1 MASSGTGPRPTLLT
15 NCTVIDGTGRAP
27 VPNAFVAIEGD
38 RIAQV
43 GQMSDLPADISDRNP
58 LDLSGMAVLP
68 GLMDM
73 HVHLGQIVAG
83 VHGTEALAKLE
94 PEHSM
99 TLRALKDAMSA
110 LEAGVTYVRVV
121 GQAHFID
128 VAIKRAF
135 EEGLYD
141 GPRVL
146 PSGYA
151 IIATGGHGH
160 NLPGCY
166 EVDGPDGMRKAVRF
180 QLRNGAEAI
189 KLIIT
194 GGIGTPGEEVNTP
207 QLSGEEIAAATQIAH
222 WAGRRVAVHAG
233 NSESIAT
240 ATRAGVD
247 SVEHGYQIDEATADL
262 MAERGTY
269 LVPTLI
275 VTQDPAYT
283 KDPARPE
290 WWRKK
295 IERAGA
301 EHVRSFERA
310 RRAGVKIVLGS
321 DAPGIARHAILELES
336 LVTAGMTPLEA
347 IQAATSTAA
356 ELAGDDN
363 FGAVAPGKLADLLVV
378 AGDPSRS
385 ISDVR
390 NVKLVLQGGRTVVD
404 RRRPPLDTT
413 RTITLTELAGA
424 AD

>member
-1 MASSGTGPRPTLLT
+1 M
-15 NCTVIDGTGRAP
+15 IDGTGGRP
-27 VPNAFVAIEGD
+27 VPNAFIAIEDD

-43 GQMSDLPADISDRNP
+43 GLMPELPADLSYRNP
-58 LDLSGMAVLP
+58 LDLGGMAVLP
-68 GLMDM
+68 GIMDM

-99 TLRALKDAMSA
+99 TLRAVKDAMSA
-110 LEAGVTYVRVV
+110 LDAGVTYVRVV

-135 EEGLYD
+135 EDGLYD
-141 GPRVL
+141 GPRIL

-166 EVDGPDGMRKAVRF
+166 EVDGPNGIRKAVRF

-194 GGIGTPGEEVNTP
+194 GGIGTPHEEVNTP
-207 QLSGEEIAAATQIAH
+207 QLSEEEITAAVQIAH

-233 NSESIAT
+233 NSQSIAT
-240 ATRAGVD
+240 AARAGVD

-262 MAERGTY
+262 MAGRGTY

-275 VTQDPAYT
+275 VTQDPTYT

-295 IERAGA
+295 IERAAA

-321 DAPGIARHAILELES
+321 DAPGIARHAILELET
-336 LVTAGMTPLEA
+336 LVAVGMTPLQA

-356 ELAGDDN
+356 ELAKDN
-363 FGAVAPGKLADLLVV
+363 SLGAVAPGKLADLLVV
-378 AGDPSRS
+378 AGDPSQT

-390 NVKLVLQGGRTVVD
+390 NVRLVLQGGRIVVD

-413 RTITLTELAGA
+413 RIVALSELVGV

>member
-1 MASSGTGPRPTLLT
+1 MAPVGTVPRQTLLT
-15 NCTVIDGTGRAP
+15 NCTVIDGTGGRP
-27 VPNAFVAIEGD
+27 VPNAFVAIDGE
-38 RIAQV
+38 RIAHV
-43 GQMSDLPADISDRNP
+43 GQMSELPADLSDRNP

-73 HVHLGQIVAG
+73 HVHLGQVVAG

-99 TLRALKDAMSA
+99 TLRALKDAMTA
-110 LEAGVTYVRVV
+110 LDAGVTYVRVV

-141 GPRVL
+141 GPRIQ

-166 EVDGPDGMRKAVRF
+166 EVDGPDGIRKAVRF
-180 QLRNGAEAI
+180 QLRNGVDAI

-207 QLSGEEIAAATQIAH
+207 QLSAEEIAAATQIAH

-233 NSESIAT
+233 NSQSIA
-240 ATRAGVD
+240 AAARAGVD
-247 SVEHGYQIDEATADL
+247 SVEHGYQIDEVTADL

-269 LVPTLI
+269 YVPTLI

-290 WWRKK
+290 WWRNK
-295 IERAGA
+295 IERAAA
-301 EHVRSFERA
+301 EHLRSFERA
-310 RRAGVKIVLGS
+310 RRAGVKVVLGS

-347 IQAATSTAA
+347 VQAATSTAA
-356 ELAGDDN
+356 ELAGDDGL
-363 FGAVAPGKLADLLVV
+363 GAVAPGKLADLLVV
-378 AGDPSRS
+378 EGDPSRA

-390 NVKLVLQGGRTVVD
+390 NVRLVFQGGRPLVD
-404 RRRPPLDTT
+404 RRRPPLDTS
-413 RTITLTELAGA
+413 RTITLSELAGA

>member
-1 MASSGTGPRPTLLT
+1 MASLGTVPRQTLLT
-15 NCTVIDGTGRAP
+15 NCTVIDGTGGQP
-27 VPNAFVAIEGD
+27 VPNAFVAIDGE
-38 RIAQV
+38 RIAHV
-43 GQMSDLPADISDRNP
+43 GQMSELPADLSNRNP

-73 HVHLGQIVAG
+73 HVHLGQVVAG

-99 TLRALKDAMSA
+99 TLRALKDAMTA
-110 LEAGVTYVRVV
+110 LNAGVTYVRVV
-121 GQAHFID
+121 GQAYFID

-141 GPRVL
+141 GPRIL

-166 EVDGPDGMRKAVRF
+166 EVDGPDGIRKAVRF
-180 QLRNGAEAI
+180 QLRNGVEAI

-233 NSESIAT
+233 NAQSIAT
-240 ATRAGVD
+240 AARAGVD

-269 LVPTLI
+269 YVPTLI

-290 WWRKK
+290 WWRNK
-295 IERAGA
+295 IERAAA
-301 EHVRSFERA
+301 EHLRSFERA

-336 LVTAGMTPLEA
+336 LVTSGMTPLEA
-347 IQAATSTAA
+347 VQAATSTAA
-356 ELAGDDN
+356 ELARDDSL
-363 FGAVAPGKLADLLVV
+363 GAVASGKLADLLVV
-378 AGDPSRS
+378 EGDPSRT

-390 NVKLVLQGGRTVVD
+390 NVRLVFQGGRTVVD
-404 RRRPPLDTT
+404 RRRPPLDTS

>member
-1 MASSGTGPRPTLLT
+1 
-15 NCTVIDGTGRAP
+15 VIDGTGGRP
-27 VPNAFVAIEGD
+27 VPNAFIAIEDD

-43 GQMSDLPADISDRNP
+43 GLMPELPADLSHRNP
-58 LDLSGMAVLP
+58 LDLGGMAVLP
-68 GLMDM
+68 GIMDM
-73 HVHLGQIVAG
+73 HVHLGQVVAG

-99 TLRALKDAMSA
+99 TLRAVKDAMSA
-110 LEAGVTYVRVV
+110 LDAGVTYVRVV

-135 EEGLYD
+135 EDGLYD
-141 GPRVL
+141 GPRIL

-166 EVDGPDGMRKAVRF
+166 EVDAPNGIRKAVRF

-194 GGIGTPGEEVNTP
+194 GGIGTPHEEVNTP
-207 QLSGEEIAAATQIAH
+207 QLSEEEITAAVQIAH

-233 NSESIAT
+233 NSQSIAT
-240 ATRAGVD
+240 AARAGVD

-275 VTQDPAYT
+275 VTQDPTYT

-295 IERAGA
+295 IERAAA

-321 DAPGIARHAILELES
+321 DAPGIARHAILELET
-336 LVTAGMTPLEA
+336 LVAVGMTPLAA

-356 ELAGDDN
+356 ELAKDDSL
-363 FGAVAPGKLADLLVV
+363 GAVAPGKFADLLVV
-378 AGDPSRS
+378 AGDPSQT

-390 NVKLVLQGGRTVVD
+390 NVRLVLQGGRIVVD

-413 RTITLTELAGA
+413 RIVALSELVGV